1 MQLPTLPPEL
11 LEITACN
18 LRQLIERVR
27 ASWLPQKKYGTIEW
41 MEQHFRIPKQ
51 DSDVSGL
58 YDADYVPYFWGVAY
72 ALDNETVE
80 MVVLMKAAQIG
91 WTLLETGWIA
101 KRVCTQ
107 PSRMLALFP
116 KDETA
121 RSFMEEKFEPTI
133 ESSPEL
139 AKRIDI
145 SSSRKSGNRSNYK
158 NFPGGSFKVFGS
170 NSVSNVKSTP
180 APVVIVEEPDDTNT
194 SVGDQGSAIAL
205 VRERIKRF
213 RRKKIVLGGTPSVKD
228 FSIIE
233 SHAKLSTQ
241 RVLPITCHECG
252 EKHVLDWENV
262 SWLDN
267 DSAQE
272 HPVFKRAMPE
282 TAVYSCPHCA
292 VVWSDYQRKQNIINT
307 CIAARDGGDP
317 WCGWIATVNA
327 PEAVEGFTEL
337 SELYVCMAGTSLAD
351 VVRAYLEAEH
361 KAESGDESE
370 RIVFQNSKL
379 AKAYEFSSKDQL
391 DADQLE
397 ELAEDYDELVCPAG
411 GLIVTAGV
419 DVQDD
424 RLAVVIRAWG
434 RAEESWL
441 LYWGELVGNTV
452 DKKDPVWTELDTLLF
467 SGFDHERFG
476 KIDLSTVSI
485 DSSDGGTNEAVYT
498 WVRTRSKPH
507 KKTTL
512 MAIKGDS
519 HDNGI
524 KPIFSKPRSIEHK
537 SHKRHTKANKHG
549 LHVYLV
555 GTHKA
560 KDLISRR
567 LSGTSA
573 FMHSYKAAR
582 PDYWKQVTAETKVPN
597 KRLKGDL
604 TWQCRAGRRNEATD
618 CEVYALHGAMAI
630 KLNTYSAKQWDDLEL
645 GFAQNDLFIA
655 DKKIIEQP
663 QKPALDEQP
672 TERVHAEQP
681 ASWLDNYTEDWV

>member
-1 MQLPTLPPEL
+1 
-11 LEITACN
+11 
-18 LRQLIERVR
+18 
-27 ASWLPQKKYGTIEW
+27 
-41 MEQHFRIPKQ
+41 METHFRIPKQ

-58 YDADYVPYFWGVAY
+58 YDADYVPYFWGVAH
-72 ALDNETVE
+72 ALDNDAVE

-101 KRVCTQ
+101 KLVCTQ

-121 RSFMEEKFEPTI
+121 RSFMEEKFEPAI

-145 SSSRKSGNRSNYK
+145 SSSRKSGNRANYK
-158 NFPGGSFKVFGS
+158 NFVGGSFKVFGS

-241 RVLPITCHECG
+241 RVLPIACHECG
-252 EKHVLDWENV
+252 EKHVLDWDNV

-267 DSAQE
+267 DTNKE
-272 HPVFKRAMPE
+272 HPVFKRAVPE
-282 TAVYSCPHCA
+282 SAVYSCPSCA

-307 CIAARDGGDP
+307 CIAARDEGDP
-317 WCGWIATVNA
+317 WCGWVATVNA

-351 VVRAYLEAEH
+351 VVRAFLEAEH
-361 KAESGDESE
+361 KAENGDESE

-379 AKAYEFSSKDQL
+379 AKAYEFASKNQL

-397 ELAEDYDELVCPAG
+397 ALAEDYNELECPNK
-411 GLIVTAGV
+411 GLIITAGV

-434 RAEESWL
+434 RGEESWL
-441 LYWGELVGNTV
+441 LYWGELAGNTV
-452 DKKDPVWTELDTLLF
+452 DKKDAVWTELDKLLF
-467 SGFDHERFG
+467 SGFSHERFG
-476 KIDLSTVSI
+476 KLFLSAVSI

-498 WVRTRSKPH
+498 WVRTREKRYR
-507 KKTTL
+507 KVVI

-519 HDNGI
+519 HDNG
-524 KPIFSKPRSIEHK
+524 KREIFRLPQKIGHVNPKRS
-537 SHKRHTKANKHG
+537 TKADKHEVK
-549 LHVYLV
+549 VYLV

-582 PDYWKQVTAETKVPN
+582 TDYWLQVTAETKVPS
-597 KRLKGDL
+597 KRLKGAL

-618 CEVYALHGAMAI
+618 CEVYALHAALAI
-630 KLNTYSAKQWDDLEL
+630 KLNAYSAKRWDAIEQRLS
-645 GFAQNDLFIA
+645 QNDLFSAPEQKAIESTQA
-655 DKKIIEQP
+655 EPPKKL
-663 QKPALDEQP
+663 KPKPRRRGDGFVSRA
-672 TERVHAEQP
+672 RH
-681 ASWLDNYTEDWV
+681 